1 LRNSTI
7 NCIGCKFFSKTENN
21 FNCEKGRQIL
31 SQSAKHECKLYS
43 EKESVDKLQKEL
55 NALKVKRTIEKT
67 DIYNQRIN
75 ELQGKIDFVNW
86 GIC

>member
-1 LRNSTI
+1 MAKQQKPTI
-7 NCIGCKFFSKTENN
+7 
-21 FNCEKGRQIL
+21 
-31 SQSAKHECKLYS
+31 
-43 EKESVDKLQKEL
+43 DDLQKEL

-67 DIYNQRIN
+67 DIYDKEIK

>member
-1 LRNSTI
+1 MAKQQTPTI
-7 NCIGCKFFSKTENN
+7 DE
-21 FNCEKGRQIL
+21 
-31 SQSAKHECKLYS
+31 
-43 EKESVDKLQKEL
+43 LQKEL

-67 DIYNQRIN
+67 DIYNERIN

>member
-1 LRNSTI
+1 MAKQQTSTI
-7 NCIGCKFFSKTENN
+7 
-21 FNCEKGRQIL
+21 
-31 SQSAKHECKLYS
+31 
-43 EKESVDKLQKEL
+43 DDLQKEL

-67 DIYNQRIN
+67 DIYDKEIN